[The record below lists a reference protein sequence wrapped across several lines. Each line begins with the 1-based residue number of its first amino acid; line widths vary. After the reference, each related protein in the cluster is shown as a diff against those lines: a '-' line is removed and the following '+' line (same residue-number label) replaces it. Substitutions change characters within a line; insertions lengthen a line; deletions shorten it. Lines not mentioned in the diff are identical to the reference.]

1 MSEKE
6 NQVETPEAENTAG
19 ESETVRVRVPR
30 AQFMEVWEEV
40 VDGLNAGD
48 LEGSG
53 IKIVANRLGLQENTV
68 QQRATKYRTTHG
80 LPLSNMPRGGG
91 ARFNVD
97 KAKEEL
103 EAIKAKLAAKRA
115 EADKGD
121 TEADAKDES

>member
-1 MSEKE
+1 MSE
-6 NQVETPEAENTAG
+6 NQANETPVENTAG
-19 ESETVRVRVPR
+19 ETEVVRVRVPR
-30 AQFMEVWEEV
+30 EKFMEVWEEV
-40 VDGLNAGD
+40 VDGLTANE

-53 IKIVANRLGLQENTV
+53 IKIVAQRLGLQENTV

-121 TEADAKDES
+121 SEADAKDES